1 MIPGPYES
9 NQGFVRFFLYTWAPA
24 KHSFQG
30 GFLYNSGAFTADYF
44 VIFRR
49 GWALFT
55 LDVRDW
61 YSIVAAEEVNGRG
74 E

>member
-1 MIPGPYES
+1 MHLGPS
-9 NQGFVRFFLYTWAPA
+9 

-30 GFLYNSGAFTADYF
+30 GFLYNIGAFSADYF

-55 LDVRDW
+55 LDIRIGIAVAGSTPPYLDR
-61 YSIVAAEEVNGRG
+61 IAAAEGVNGR
-74 E
+74 EK